1 MSRKKNTT
9 SSYRPESG
17 KTKADRMSQES
28 LVLRGCAEH
37 NLKSVDLDI
46 PHDIL
51 VSLTGVSGSGKSSL
65 AFETIYAE
73 GQRRYLETF
82 SPYVRQFFERFNPA
96 KVDSIEHLR
105 PTLAIQQKTRVR
117 SSRSTVGTLTHLND
131 LLKVLWANIS
141 DPTCDTCGISLEHW
155 QPGLLAEH
163 VQNKF
168 LIKDRSELI
177 IGAPVSFDKQ
187 WKSTVER
194 LQILGIE
201 RYFEVDS
208 ELLINSEDLLLRKKV
223 PTGSFMVVISR
234 VRGVAD
240 RQELSDAIAQSFKFG
255 DHRCCIVERIPNKR
269 GLGSGGATRKHVVHI
284 FTEVPQCPTPKAKA
298 LVKKYAVPKP
308 ALFTFNHPYGACP
321 ACNGFGAELVIDFAK
336 CLPDQSLSLEQGAI
350 ACWST
355 AGTEWERNQL
365 FSFCQKKKISITK
378 PWRELP
384 DDHRQLVLYGKEKGF
399 WGLQSWFDWLESK
412 KYKMHVRV
420 LLSKYKK
427 QVTCSVCQGKRLQPD
442 ALAYKCGGLSLPD
455 LWSMTVD
462 QLSPWLINQRNL
474 LVEAGKLSRP
484 IRELFNEI
492 IIRLRYLDDLG
503 LAYLTLERSAR
514 TLSGGETQRVNLANA
529 LGGSLVSTHFI
540 LDEPS
545 VGLHRKDS
553 KQLLKSIRGLQE
565 RGNSVL
571 MVEHDHF
578 LLHSADQIIEL
589 GPEAGEKGGEVVYFG
604 SAAAHPGPG
613 KLLIDVGEG
622 NRRSGSIR
630 AASSAKKSDFIEVV
644 GASANNIVDL
654 SLKIPSRSLVCF
666 TGVSGSGKSTL
677 MHSIIYED
685 FIGQSPTSVFPAFL
699 RKCAVVDQTPLVKSP
714 RATIATYTKVWDTM
728 RNLFADSDDAVARKI
743 KPTHFSFNVPGGRC
757 EACKGS
763 GAVLEEMQFLGDVL
777 IPCDVCGG
785 QRYKP
790 QILEVNFRGK
800 TVFSWLQTTVN
811 EAVNTLGDIRQVV
824 QKLRYLQEVGL
835 GHLTLGHSLADLSGG
850 EAQRLKL
857 VSVLEGREA
866 EESLLLFDEPTL
878 GLEIRDVLKL
888 IQLLHKLRDQGCSI
902 ICIAHHC
909 ALMMSSDWI
918 VDLGPAGGRDGGK
931 IVDQGPPLDI
941 ERRAIGYTGV
951 AMQEYRKLTV
961 SGNAGSIP
969 DAQRRSNR
977 TQKAECVSLEKRRL
991 AERKFLSIKGA
1002 REHNLKNVSVDLPM
1016 GVMVGL
1022 VGVSGSGKSTVA
1034 KDIIHAESQ
1043 HQFLSCL
1050 SPYARQFVNT
1060 LSRPDID
1067 SISGLQPTIFVGQ
1080 HQVQPSTLSTV
1091 GTISEINHYLRLLFA
1106 KIGQQFCTDHPDVTV
1121 GGGSPL
1127 AVSDRLSEI
1136 RGTKIVRLL
1145 APIIRKKKGAHRE
1158 VFLRAIDLGIDEV
1171 RCDGVFGAP
1180 SKFIDDLDKRVVH
1193 TIEYVVLK
1201 GHPQR
1206 LNKDLLTEAAAWGI
1220 SLGEGE
1226 IIIDIN
1232 NGESSELFSVHRSC
1246 PKCNKGYPKL
1256 DPEDFSFSSRRGR
1269 CSGCSGTGVGKNG
1282 KECSRCQG
1290 TRLHAIARHVKIN
1303 GSIISDLCLMHPG
1316 RLISFLESLKGESS
1330 RNKLIQTLIVGATA
1344 RLRTL
1349 ESLGLEYLSLS
1360 REGPTLSGGELQRLR
1375 LAAALASPLAGMM
1388 YIFDEPS
1395 IGLHPFD
1402 AEKVLG
1408 ELHRLCKA
1416 GNSIVMIEHDADCIR
1431 SCDHIVEIGPG
1442 GGKDGGE
1449 VVFNG
1454 SAEKFLKSASTVTS
1468 RSIATLDNLSPYVV
1482 GQAMSSGLLRI
1493 VDGSCNNIS
1502 ELSVSVPLGAMTT
1515 VVGLSGAGKTSL
1527 VQGVIVNLLTEGKC
1541 KEGKDGKF
1549 SFEGACGRL
1558 ISDRPISK
1566 VVCVDQKPIGL
1577 NSRSTP
1583 VSFLGIWDPI
1593 RQIFAQSIQAK
1604 SLGWNAGYFSYNTG
1618 NGRCSECRGQ
1628 GELQLEMSF
1637 LPNARVECSTCRGT
1651 RYQDDVGEVKYLGK
1665 SIIDI
1670 LAMTFDEARKFFV
1683 NHRKILPILSKV
1695 CELGLGYLT
1704 LGQPAPSLSGGES
1717 QRLKLV
1723 LELSRRN
1730 IEGALF
1736 VFDEPT
1742 VGLHL
1747 SDVSKLLGALRD
1759 LVSNGATVLIVEH
1772 EVQVVMASDYV
1783 IEMGPGAGE
1792 NGGKVV
1798 FSGEL
1803 NDLYSSTSHWGALVG
1818 SKVRGKH
1825 HRMGLN
1831 SR

>member
-1 MSRKKNTT
+1 MSRNKYT
-9 SSYRPESG
+9 SSIDRPEAG
-17 KTKADRMSQES
+17 KTKAGGISHES

-37 NLKSVDLDI
+37 NLKMVDLDI
-46 PHDIL
+46 PHDLL
-51 VSLTGVSGSGKSSL
+51 VGLTGVSGSGKSSL

-96 KVDSIEHLR
+96 KVNSVEHLR

-131 LLKVLWANIS
+131 LLKVLWANIA
-141 DPTCDTCGISLEHW
+141 DPTCDVCGISLEHW

-163 VQNKF
+163 LQNKF
-168 LIKDRSELI
+168 LIRDRSELI
-177 IGAPVSFDKQ
+177 VGAPVSFDRQ
-187 WKSTVER
+187 WKSAVER

-201 RYFEVDS
+201 RYFEVES
-208 ELLINSEDLLLRKKV
+208 ELLINADALLTRKKV
-223 PTGSFMVVISR
+223 PVGSFILVISR
-234 VRGVAD
+234 VRGGAD

-255 DHRCCIVERIPNKR
+255 DHRCCIVEKVPGKR
-269 GLGSGGATRKHVVHI
+269 GIGLGGTIRRHVVHI
-284 FTEVPQCPTPKAKA
+284 FTEVPQCPTPVAKA
-298 LVKKYAVPKP
+298 SVKKYAAPKP

-321 ACNGFGAELVIDFAK
+321 ACNGFGAELVIDYSR
-336 CLPDQSLSLEQGAI
+336 CLPDQSLSIEQGAI

-365 FSFCQKKKISITK
+365 IAFCQKKKISIAT
-378 PWRELP
+378 PWK
-384 DDHRQLVLYGKEKGF
+384 QLSDEHKQLILHGREKGF
-399 WGLQSWFDWLESK
+399 WGLQSWFEWLESK

-420 LLSKYKK
+420 LLSKYKT
-427 QVTCSVCQGKRLQPD
+427 QVTCRVCQGKRLQPD
-442 ALAYKCGGLSLPD
+442 ALAYQCGGLSLPD

-462 QLSPWLINQRNL
+462 RLSPWLVNQRNL
-474 LVEAGKLSRP
+474 LGEAGKLSRP

-503 LAYLTLERSAR
+503 LAYLKLERAAR

-529 LGGSLVSTHFI
+529 LGGSLVSAHFI

-553 KQLLKSIRGLQE
+553 RQLLKSIRGLQE

-578 LLHSADQIIEL
+578 LLHAADQIIEL
-589 GPEAGEKGGEVVYFG
+589 GPEAGEQGGKVVYFG
-604 SAAAHPGPG
+604 NAQAHPGPAN
-613 KLLIDVGEG
+613 LLIDMPEG
-622 NRRSGSIR
+622 NRPSYTERGTS
-630 AASSAKKSDFIEVV
+630 SSAQNNFISVR
-644 GASANNIVDL
+644 GASANNITEL
-654 SLKIPSRSLVCF
+654 SLKIPVHSLVCF

-677 MHSIIYED
+677 MHSIIYEG
-685 FIGQSPTSVFPAFL
+685 FLSKSSSTVFPPFL
-699 RKCAVVDQTPLVKSP
+699 KKCAVVDQTPLVKSP

-728 RNLFADSDDAVARKI
+728 RNLFAASEDASARKI
-743 KPTHFSFNVPGGRC
+743 KPAHFSFNVPGGRC

-763 GAVLEEMQFLGDVL
+763 GSVIEEMQFLGDVT

-800 TVFSWLQTTVN
+800 TVIAWLQTTVN
-811 EAVNTLGDIRQVV
+811 EAVDALGDIRAVV
-824 QKLRYLQEVGL
+824 QKLQYLQEVGL

-902 ICIAHHC
+902 VCIAHHC
-909 ALMMSSDWI
+909 ALMMSADWI
-918 VDLGPAGGRDGGK
+918 VDLGPEGGRDGGK
-931 IVDQGPPLDI
+931 IVDEGRPLEI
-941 ERRAIGYTGV
+941 EGRGKGYTGL
-951 AMQEYRKLTV
+951 AMQEYRQLVEQRKTGSKPIAQKV
-961 SGNAGSIP
+961 AG
-969 DAQRRSNR
+969 RK
-977 TQKAECVSLEKRRL
+977 QKAEYVPLKKGGS
-991 AERKFLSIKGA
+991 ADRKFLSIKGA
-1002 REHNLKNVSVDLPM
+1002 REHNLKNVSIDLPT

-1080 HQVQPSTLSTV
+1080 HQVQPSSLSTV

-1106 KIGQQFCTDHPDVTV
+1106 KVGQQFCTEHPDMHV
-1121 GGGSPL
+1121 GGGSPST
-1127 AVSDRLSEI
+1127 VSDRLLGI
-1136 RGTKIVRLL
+1136 RGAKIVRLL
-1145 APIIRKKKGAHRE
+1145 APVIRKKKGAHRE
-1158 VFLRAIDLGIDEV
+1158 VFLRALELGIDEV

-1206 LNKDLLTEAAAWGI
+1206 LNKDLLIEAATWGI

-1226 IIIDIN
+1226 VIIDTN
-1232 NGESSELFSVHRSC
+1232 SGETTELFSVHRSC
-1246 PKCNKGYPKL
+1246 PKCNKGYSKL

-1269 CSGCSGTGVGKNG
+1269 CSGCSGTGIGKTG

-1290 TRLHAIARHVKIN
+1290 TRLQDVARNVKIN
-1303 GSIISDLCLMHPG
+1303 GYTFSDLCLMHPG
-1316 RLISFLESLKGESS
+1316 RLISFLESLRDESG
-1330 RNKLIQTLIVGATA
+1330 RGQLIESLIVGATA

-1375 LAAALASPLAGMM
+1375 LAAALASPLTGMM

-1395 IGLHPFD
+1395 IGLHPYD

-1408 ELHRLCKA
+1408 ELRRLCKA
-1416 GNSIVMIEHDADCIR
+1416 GNSILMIEHDADCIR
-1431 SCDHIVEIGPG
+1431 SCDYIVEIGPG

-1454 SAEKFLKSASTVTS
+1454 PTGKFLKSESTVTS
-1468 RSIATLDNLSPYVV
+1468 RTITDLDDLTPY
-1482 GQAMSSGLLRI
+1482 SSSNVNSGDSLRI
-1493 VDGSCNNIS
+1493 IQGSRNNIS

-1515 VVGLSGAGKTSL
+1515 VVGLSGSGKTSL
-1527 VQGVIVNLLTEGKC
+1527 VQGLIVALLTEGKSR
-1541 KEGKDGKF
+1541 EGKDGKVI
-1549 SFEGACGRL
+1549 FEGAWGRL
-1558 ISDRPISK
+1558 IVDRPISK
-1566 VVCVDQKPIGL
+1566 VVCIDQKPIGL

-1583 VSFLGIWDPI
+1583 ISFLGIWDPI
-1593 RQIFAQSIQAK
+1593 RQIFAQSNQAK

-1618 NGRCSECRGQ
+1618 NGRCRECRGQ

-1651 RYQDDVGEVKYLGK
+1651 RYQDDVGEVRYLGR
-1665 SIIDI
+1665 SIVDI

-1730 IEGALF
+1730 VEGTLF

-1747 SDVSKLLGALRD
+1747 ADVSKLRGALRE
-1759 LVSNGATVLIVEH
+1759 LVSNGATVIVVEH
-1772 EVQVVMASDYV
+1772 EAQVVLASDYV
-1783 IEMGPGAGE
+1783 VEMGPGAGNE
-1792 NGGKVV
+1792 GGGVV
-1798 FSGEL
+1798 FSGEVK
-1803 NDLYSSTSHWGALVG
+1803 DLFSSKTAWGELVSNKARSMRNYIG
-1818 SKVRGKH
+1818 
-1825 HRMGLN
+1825 
-1831 SR
+1831 

>member
-1 MSRKKNTT
+1 MSRNKYTT
-9 SSYRPESG
+9 PFHRPESG
-17 KTKADRMSQES
+17 KTKAHDGKQEA

-37 NLKSVDLDI
+37 NLKKVDLDI

-51 VSLTGVSGSGKSSL
+51 VGLTGVSGSGKSSL

-141 DPTCDTCGISLEHW
+141 DPTCGTCGISLEHW
-155 QPGLLAEH
+155 QSGLLADH
-163 VQNKF
+163 VQSTF
-168 LIKDRSELI
+168 LVRNRSELI
-177 IGAPVSFDKQ
+177 IGAPVCFDKQ
-187 WKSTVER
+187 WKAAVER

-201 RYFEVDS
+201 RYFEVQS
-208 ELLINSEDLLLRKKV
+208 ELIINAEDLLARKKI
-223 PTGSFMVVISR
+223 PTENFILVISR
-234 VRGVAD
+234 VRGNVD

-255 DHRCCIVERIPNKR
+255 AHRCCIVERVPNKR
-269 GLGSGGATRKHVVHI
+269 GIGSGRAISKYVVHI
-284 FTEVPQCPTPKAKA
+284 FTEVPQCPTPNGEVA
-298 LVKKYAVPKP
+298 VRKYAVPKP

-321 ACNGFGAELVIDFAK
+321 ACNGFGAELVIDYGK
-336 CLPDQSLSLEQGAI
+336 CLPDQSLSIEEGAI

-355 AGTEWERNQL
+355 PGTEWERNQL
-365 FSFCQKKKISITK
+365 FSFCHKKKISITT
-378 PWRELP
+378 PWKQLP

-412 KYKMHVRV
+412 KYKMHIRV
-420 LLSKYKK
+420 LLSKYKM
-427 QVTCSVCQGKRLQPD
+427 QVTCRVCQGKRLQPD
-442 ALAYKCGGLSLPD
+442 ALAYKCGGLALPD

-462 QLSPWLINQRNL
+462 RLSPWLINQRNL
-474 LVEAGKLSRP
+474 LGEAGKLSRP

-492 IIRLRYLDDLG
+492 ITRLRYLDDLG
-503 LAYLTLERSAR
+503 LSYLTLERSAR

-553 KQLLKSIRGLQE
+553 KQLVKSIRGLQE

-589 GPEAGEKGGEVVYFG
+589 GPEAGEQGGKVVYNG
-604 SAAAHPGPG
+604 SAAAHPGSS
-613 KLLIDVGEG
+613 KLLIDVADSAGRSDLKKVPSSSGES
-622 NRRSGSIR
+622 N
-630 AASSAKKSDFIEVV
+630 FIEVI

-654 SLKIPSRSLVCF
+654 SLTIPLRSLVCL

-677 MHSIIYED
+677 MHSIIYEG
-685 FIGQSPTSVFPAFL
+685 FLKESSSTVVPAFIK
-699 RKCAVVDQTPLVKSP
+699 KCAVVDQTPLVKSP

-728 RNLFADSDDAVARKI
+728 RILFANSEDAVARKI
-743 KPTHFSFNVPGGRC
+743 KPAHFSFNVPGGRC
-757 EACKGS
+757 ESCKGS
-763 GAVLEEMQFLGDVL
+763 GAVLEEMQFLGDVT

-790 QILEVNFRGK
+790 QILEVNFRGR
-800 TVFSWLQTTVN
+800 TVISWLRATVN
-811 EAVNTLGDIRQVV
+811 EAVDTLADIKPVV
-824 QKLRYLQEVGL
+824 QKLQYLQEVGL

-857 VSVLEGREA
+857 VSVLEGHEA
-866 EESLLLFDEPTL
+866 EETLLLFDEPTL

-888 IQLLHKLRDQGCSI
+888 IRLLHRLRERGCSI

-909 ALMMSSDWI
+909 ALMMRSDWLI
-918 VDLGPAGGRDGGK
+918 DLGPDGGRDGGRV
-931 IVDQGPPLDI
+931 VDQGPPQ
-941 ERRAIGYTGV
+941 EVETRAKGYTGL
-951 AMQEYRKLTV
+951 AMQEYRTLVESMKP
-961 SGNAGSIP
+961 GSKP
-969 DAQRRSNR
+969 L
-977 TQKAECVSLEKRRL
+977 TQKAVRKKKEADCVALARNRLVERR
-991 AERKFLSIKGA
+991 FLSIKGA
-1002 REHNLKNVSVDLPM
+1002 REHNLRNVSVDLPL
-1016 GVMVGL
+1016 GSMVGL

-1034 KDIIHAESQ
+1034 KDIVHAESQ

-1067 SISGLQPTIFVGQ
+1067 AISGLQPTIFVGQ
-1080 HQVQPSTLSTV
+1080 HQVQPSLLSTV

-1106 KIGQQFCTDHPDVTV
+1106 KIGQQFCTEHPDVYV
-1121 GGGSPL
+1121 GGGSSST
-1127 AVSDRLSEI
+1127 VSDRLVEI
-1136 RGTKIVRLL
+1136 RGAKIVRLL

-1158 VFLRAIDLGIDEV
+1158 VFLRAIELGIDEV

-1180 SKFIDDLDKRVVH
+1180 SKFIDDLDKRIVH

-1201 GHPQR
+1201 GRPQR
-1206 LNKDLLTEAAAWGI
+1206 LNRDLLTEAATWGI

-1226 IIIDIN
+1226 VIIDQN
-1232 NGESSELFSVHRSC
+1232 NGERSELFSVHRSC
-1246 PKCNKGYPKL
+1246 PKCNRGYPKL

-1269 CSGCSGTGVGKNG
+1269 CVGCSGTGVGKNG
-1282 KECSRCQG
+1282 KECSKCQG
-1290 TRLHAIARHVKIN
+1290 TRLHDIARHVKIS
-1303 GSIISDLCLMHPG
+1303 GYTISDLCLMHPS
-1316 RLISFLESLKGESS
+1316 RLISFLDSLRGENV
-1330 RNKLIQTLIVGATA
+1330 RNELIDTLVIGASA

-1349 ESLGLEYLSLS
+1349 ESLGLDYLSLS

-1375 LAAALASPLAGMM
+1375 LAAALASPLTGMM

-1395 IGLHPFD
+1395 IGLHPYD
-1402 AEKVLG
+1402 AEKVLI
-1408 ELHRLCKA
+1408 ELRRLCEA

-1431 SCDHIVEIGPG
+1431 SCDHIIEIGPG

-1454 SAEKFLKSASTVTS
+1454 PGEKFLNGAPTVTS
-1468 RSIATLDNLSPYVV
+1468 KMIAALDSLSPY
-1482 GQAMSSGLLRI
+1482 SGREIKSDDVLRVI
-1493 VDGSCNNIS
+1493 NGKRNNIS
-1502 ELSVSVPLGAMTT
+1502 DLSLNVPLGALTT
-1515 VVGLSGAGKTSL
+1515 VVGLSGSGKTSL
-1527 VQGVIVNLLTEGKC
+1527 VQGLIVALLTEGKC
-1541 KEGKDGKF
+1541 RESKDGKF
-1549 SFEGACGRL
+1549 SFEGVYGRMV
-1558 ISDRPISK
+1558 SDRPIPK

-1583 VSFLGIWDPI
+1583 ISFLGIWDPI

-1618 NGRCSECRGQ
+1618 NGRCRECRGQ

-1637 LPNARVECSTCRGT
+1637 LPNARVECPTCRGT

-1665 SIIDI
+1665 SIVEI
-1670 LAMTFDEARKFFV
+1670 LAMTFDEARNFFV

-1723 LELSRRN
+1723 LELSRKN
-1730 IEGALF
+1730 VEGVLF

-1747 SDVSKLLGALRD
+1747 ADVSKLLGALRE
-1759 LVSNGATVLIVEH
+1759 LVSNRATVIVVEH
-1772 EVQVVMASDYV
+1772 EVQVVLASDYIV
-1783 IEMGPGAGE
+1783 EMGPGAGVA
-1792 NGGKVV
+1792 GGKVV
-1798 FSGEL
+1798 FSGTLE
-1803 NDLYSSTSHWGALVG
+1803 DLYSSKSTWGELVCQRVR
-1818 SKVRGKH
+1818 SKRRQIG
-1825 HRMGLN
+1825 
-1831 SR
+1831 